1 MKIFSGSAN
10 RPLAEKIAQNM
21 GLPLSEVENHLFP
34 DGERR
39 IMLMEDVVDEDVLIC
54 QPTCSPVDSNL
65 LELCLLL
72 DAAKRNGAKNI
83 TAVVPYLGYQRQDH
97 IFRTGEARSLEV
109 VVKMIEVS
117 GANCFVGV
125 DLHSIKIPELFSIGV
140 DHLSALSLFA
150 EKVKQIESDLSNA
163 CLVTP
168 DMGGIRRIE
177 LLKNLLGGI
186 DYVAVEKDRDIVTGK
201 IKVAKVTGEVK
212 DTCFIVD
219 DMISSGGTI
228 VQCVNE
234 LFDMGAKKVFVF
246 ATHAVFS
253 NKAPGLLEAC
263 RAEKIFVTDTIYIPE
278 EKFFKKLEVLS
289 IAPTVASSFSA

>member
-10 RPLAEKIAQNM
+10 RPLAEKIAHDL
-21 GLPLSEVENHLFP
+21 GLSLSEVENHLFP

-39 IMLMEDVVDEDVLIC
+39 IKLMESVVDEDVLIC
-54 QPTCSPVDSNL
+54 QPTCPPVDSNL
-65 LELCLLL
+65 MELCLLL
-72 DAAKRNGAKNI
+72 DAAKRSGAKNI
-83 TAVVPYLGYQRQDH
+83 TAIVPYLGYQRQDH

-109 VVKMIEVS
+109 VVKMIEAS
-117 GANCFVGV
+117 GANCFMGI

-140 DHLSALSLFA
+140 DHLSALPLFA
-150 EKVKQIESDLSNA
+150 EMIKQIEPDLSNA

-177 LLKNLLGGI
+177 LLKNLIGSI
-186 DYVAVEKDRDIVTGK
+186 DYVSVEKDRDIVTGE
-201 IKVAKVTGEVK
+201 ISVARVTGEVK

-228 VQCVNE
+228 IQSVNE
-234 LFDMGAKKVFVF
+234 LIDMGAKKVFVM

-253 NKAPGLLEAC
+253 DKAPSLLEDC
-263 RAEKIFVTDTIYIPE
+263 RAEKIFVTDTIYIPK
-278 EKFFKKLEVLS
+278 EKQFKKLEIVS
-289 IAPTVASSFSA
+289 VAPTIALSLSA